1 MLLAERHTEPV
12 KQLQLHWQHCSL
24 STDLDTSPGRHLP
37 SHLCIWGFLAGS
49 LAHVLPTSD
58 EFDQSDAAM
67 MTAVAFITEV
77 LKHPFELLNR
87 SRSVGRTWVVSACT
101 EPELVMQTN
110 QVCKLQ
116 PAKPYSKLS
125 NLDQAMGGSNM
136 LYHYSY
142 YHCLYEYPLV
152 IAGTCDTLR
161 MM

>member
-1 MLLAERHTEPV
+1 MLLAEKHTEPV

-77 LKHPFELLNR
+77 LKHPFELLDR
-87 SRSVGRTWVVSACT
+87 SRTAGRMWVVSACT
-101 EPELVMQTN
+101 QHELEMHTN

-116 PAKPYSKLS
+116 SAAFYLHLS
-125 NLDQAMGGSNM
+125 NLIPS
-136 LYHYSY
+136 
-142 YHCLYEYPLV
+142 
-152 IAGTCDTLR
+152 
-161 MM
+161 